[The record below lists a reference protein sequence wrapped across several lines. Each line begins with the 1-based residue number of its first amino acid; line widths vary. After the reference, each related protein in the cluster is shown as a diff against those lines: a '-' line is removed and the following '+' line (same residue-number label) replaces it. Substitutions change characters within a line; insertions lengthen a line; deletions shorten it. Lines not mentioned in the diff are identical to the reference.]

1 MQIEPLV
8 NPDRGGVRRMTRRV
22 GRRGLALALVATT
35 ALSLPITP
43 ASAAEPTTETPAATT
58 EAPAAA
64 AAAVPIAASEV
75 RNYAWFNQKTES
87 DMHAGVA
94 AHVTRL
100 INAAAPGATLSLTLY
115 FFNRQEIVDA
125 LRSAAARGV
134 RVRVVINGSQVGS
147 AHYNALK
154 AIPTARVV
162 ACGQRRADGQSTRGC
177 VTRRTGASPLH
188 NPPLLHDK
196 FMTISRVQLA
206 GGGTASNVLYVSSAN
221 LDHYRAY
228 ENAIT
233 ISHAGLYNAYLSY
246 FNDLMRYGSSGRNNP
261 NYGRTTTVGA
271 HRVYTFP
278 RREAAGRTPGSASN
292 DPIASLLRS
301 TNCSGGTR
309 IDLANFRIQRA
320 AVVRELK
327 AARNRG
333 CQVRIVT
340 GATSGRPHD
349 AGAPMKAL
357 VDLARAMPVHLC
369 GYTEAGGVPM
379 HEKFMIIRRG
389 SQSTLYTGS
398 HNLTYRAL
406 RQNDENIVAL
416 RNHPLAAP
424 FQQRF
429 EQHHSTCLRWTPPAG
444 TTGTASAEDAG

>member
-1 MQIEPLV
+1 MSRSAGI
-8 NPDRGGVRRMTRRV
+8 
-22 GRRGLALALVATT
+22 RGLAMAVAATT
-35 ALSLPITP
+35 ALSLPINP
-43 ASAAEPTTETPAATT
+43 AHAADPTGK
-58 EAPAAA
+58 APAAA
-64 AAAVPIAASEV
+64 AAAIPIAASEV
-75 RNYAWFNQKTES
+75 RNYAWFNQKTDS
-87 DMHAGVA
+87 DMHGGLVG
-94 AHVTRL
+94 HVSRL
-100 INAAAPGATLSLTLY
+100 VNAAPSGATLSLTLY

-125 LRSAAARGV
+125 LRGAAARGV
-134 RVRVVINGSQVGS
+134 RVRIVINGSQVGTP
-147 AHYNALK
+147 HYAALK
-154 AIPTARVV
+154 AIPNVRLVT
-162 ACGQRRADGQSTRGC
+162 CGQRRSDGQSTRGC
-177 VTRRTGASPLH
+177 VTKRTEATPLH

-196 FMTISRVQLA
+196 FMTISSVRLA
-206 GGGTASNVLYVSSAN
+206 GGGTARNVLYVSSAN

-233 ISHAGLYNAYLSY
+233 ISHAGLYGTYLDY
-246 FNDLMRYGSSGRNNP
+246 FNDLMRYGTSGRNNP

-278 RREAAGRTPGSASN
+278 RREAAGSTPGSASN

-309 IDLANFRIQRA
+309 IDLANFRIQRT
-320 AVVRELK
+320 AVVKELK
-327 AARNRG
+327 AARSRG

-340 GATSGRPHD
+340 GAKSGRPHD
-349 AGAPMKAL
+349 AGPPMKAL
-357 VDLARAMPVHLC
+357 VELARAMPVHLC

-389 SQSTLYTGS
+389 GQSTLYTGS

-406 RQNDENIVAL
+406 RQNDENILAL

-429 EQHHSTCLRWTPPAG
+429 EQHHSTCLPYQPPAG
-444 TTGTASAEDAG
+444 ATADVEDAG